1 MGLWRYGMFSL
12 EMSKEQKMIKEEVA
26 KLVKNIVTDN
36 VREMEDKNDIP
47 GDIIQKAW
55 ELGAS
60 VSMVPEEF
68 GGFGLD
74 DSPVT
79 TSIVLEELAFGD
91 MGFAIAAT
99 LPSMLISPIYHM
111 GTKEQQSKYLP
122 ILCGE
127 QYAPATLAIN
137 EPRFGFDAVELNTT
151 ATKKNGSYVINGD
164 KCFVPFAETSSHIMV
179 AANLDGKSE
188 LFIVERANPGIKV
201 SEKEKNLGLYSLD
214 TFEVTFEN
222 CEIPAEDRL
231 GGDNGSDFSQFLQK
245 SRIGMSAIGSG
256 VARASY
262 EFARDYAKDRVQFGE
277 PIVHRQA
284 VAFMIAEMAYE
295 VDAMRLMTWKAAS
308 KLEAGKDAKKESFLA
323 KLYCGDMAMKV
334 TDYGVQLLGGHGYIR
349 EYPVERYYR
358 NGRGISILEGMAS
371 V

>member
-1 MGLWRYGMFSL
+1 MFSL
-12 EMSKEQKMIKEEVA
+12 EMSKEQKMIKDEVA
-26 KLVKNIVTDN
+26 KLVKDIVTDN
-36 VREMEDKNDIP
+36 VRDMEDKNEISMDV
-47 GDIIQKAW
+47 IQKAW
-55 ELGAS
+55 ELGVS

-79 TSIVLEELAFGD
+79 TSIILEELAFGD
-91 MGFAIAAT
+91 MGYAIAAT
-99 LPSMLISPIYHM
+99 LPSTVISPIFNM

-122 ILCGE
+122 VFCGE
-127 QYAPATLAIN
+127 KYAPATLALN
-137 EPRFGFDAVELNTT
+137 EPHFGFDAVEPKTT
-151 ATKKNGSYVINGD
+151 AEKKNGSYILNGE
-164 KCFVPFAETSSHIMV
+164 KCFVPLADTSSHILV
-179 AANLDGKSE
+179 AASFENE
-188 LFIVERANPGIKV
+188 NNLFIVEKANPGLKIG
-201 SEKEKNLGLYSLD
+201 EKEKNLGLYSLD
-214 TFEVTFEN
+214 TFEISLKD
-222 CEIPAEDRL
+222 CEIPTEDRI
-231 GGDNGSDFSQFLQK
+231 GGDSGCDYDQFMQK
-245 SRIGMSAIGSG
+245 TRIGMSALGTG

-308 KLEAGKDAKKESFLA
+308 KLEANKDAKKEAFLA
-323 KLYCGDMAMKV
+323 KIYCGDMAMKV
-334 TDYGVQLLGGHGYIR
+334 TDFGVQLLGGHGYIR

>member
-1 MGLWRYGMFSL
+1 
-12 EMSKEQKMIKEEVA
+12 MIKDEVA
-26 KLVKNIVTDN
+26 KLVKDIVTDS
-36 VREMEDKNDIP
+36 VRDMEDKNEIP
-47 GDIIQKAW
+47 GDVIQKAW

-68 GGFGLD
+68 GGFGMD

-79 TSIVLEELAFGD
+79 SSINLEELAYGD

-99 LPSMLISPIYHM
+99 LPSTVISPIFNL

-122 ILCGE
+122 LLCGE
-127 QYAPATLAIN
+127 EFVPSTLALN
-137 EPRFGFDAVELNTT
+137 EPHFGFDAVELKTT
-151 ATKKNGSYVINGD
+151 AVRKNGSYDLNGE
-164 KCFVPFAETSSHIMV
+164 KCFVPFADTSTHILV
-179 AANLDGKSE
+179 AAALENVSN
-188 LFIVERANPGIKV
+188 LFIVEKANTGVKIG
-201 SEKEKNLGLYSLD
+201 EKEKNLGLYSLD
-214 TFEVTFEN
+214 TFEISFDN

-231 GGDNGSDFSQFLQK
+231 GGDTGCDYSQFLQK
-245 SRIGMSAIGSG
+245 ARIGMSALGTG

-308 KLEAGKDAKKESFLA
+308 KLEANKDAKKESFLA

-358 NGRGISILEGMAS
+358 NGRGISILEGLAS